1 MFLSARSF
9 STFACSPASSSCR
22 LSSSAYSF
30 LSAFSLFS
38 TSFLVS
44 LYSTRS
50 SRSHWE
56 ILLMYS
62 ALFSRSAILLASIK
76 ISRNSLLPF
85 SYIYLIRSFIVWY
98 WSSSLAFAVTSSVS
112 ASLISVSFAVRSDCV
127 FSIFD
132 TMESSS
138 EESSDFSASAV
149 FFCCSSSGCFFFAS
163 EISSACA
170 GITLL
175 KQSVN
180 ASNAPSIFFPLIIFV
195 SLKYY
200 ATRLLSAF

>member
-22 LSSSAYSF
+22 FSSSAYSF
-30 LSAFSLFS
+30 LSALSLFS

-44 LYSTRS
+44 SYSTRS
-50 SRSHWE
+50 SRSHLE

-62 ALFSRSAILLASIK
+62 ALFSRSAILLASIR

-149 FFCCSSSGCFFFAS
+149 FFCCSSSCCFFFAS

-170 GITLL
+170 GITIP

>member
-1 MFLSARSF
+1 
-9 STFACSPASSSCR
+9 
-22 LSSSAYSF
+22 
-30 LSAFSLFS
+30 
-38 TSFLVS
+38 
-44 LYSTRS
+44 
-50 SRSHWE
+50 
-56 ILLMYS
+56 MYS
-62 ALFSRSAILLASIK
+62 ALFSRSAILLASIR

-138 EESSDFSASAV
+138 DFSASAV
-149 FFCCSSSGCFFFAS
+149 FFCCSSSCCFFFAS

-170 GITLL
+170 GITIP